1 MRGILAAMRWDG
13 GDLGFHPENST
24 DEDNIDKQMENRV
37 AIRMAKV

>member
-13 GDLGFHPENST
+13 GDLGFHPVIQRMR
-24 DEDNIDKQMENRV
+24 DNIDKQMENRV